1 MCLELAVTAKTCN
14 NAPNSTPTHTQF
26 MCEQHLVEEEEL
38 VQDMQLRERE
48 GDEIV
53 HVNEQ
58 ELLGDVLVVVE
69 SQQVE
74 ELEEEED
81 YTTSS
86 DECISHFLP
95 HPIAYLIHPSVYTS
109 LPLMCMATGIG

>member
-1 MCLELAVTAKTCN
+1 MPALYNYTACSSQRCSCVKRPCIICGAGCNCN

-53 HVNEQ
+53 HVNES
-58 ELLGDVLVVVE
+58 ELLGDVLVVVD
-69 SQQVE
+69 SQS
-74 ELEEEED
+74 EEERRGL
-81 YTTSS
+81 
-86 DECISHFLP
+86 H
-95 HPIAYLIHPSVYTS
+95 H
-109 LPLMCMATGIG
+109 